1 MILGFEPLRI
11 AAETLS
17 MQSPFPGM
25 DPYLERY
32 WRGVHHRLVTYACD
46 QLQPRLPPGL
56 RADLEER
63 VFVEADGSYE
73 RIVYPDVH
81 VVERQRREG
90 SVTATGTTAGPTSA
104 EPLLLYVESEP
115 LRQGYIEILDLSSG
129 RRVITVIEF
138 LSPANKVPG
147 EGQDLYL
154 RKQRETLEGK
164 VSLVEIDLTRA
175 GKRVMV
181 VPPHRIPPS
190 HRTLYQVAVRRGHRP
205 SPIEVYRVPLDEPL
219 PAIRVPLREKD
230 PDAVLELQ
238 PLVARAYVN
247 GHYDIDYAAEPDP
260 PLEDRDTEWAD
271 TLLRSKGL
279 R

>member
-1 MILGFEPLRI
+1 MH
-11 AAETLS
+11 
-17 MQSPFPGM
+17 SPFPGM

-46 QLQPRLPPGL
+46 QLQPRLPAGL

-63 VFVEADGSYE
+63 VFVEADGSCA

-90 SVTATGTTAGPTSA
+90 SAAGTATTSGPKSA

-138 LSPANKVPG
+138 LSPANTMPG
-147 EGQDLYL
+147 EGEDLYL
-154 RKQRETLEGK
+154 KKQRETMEGK
-164 VSLVEIDLTRA
+164 VNLVEIDLTRA
-175 GKRVMV
+175 GKRIMV

-190 HRTLYQVAVRRGHRP
+190 HRPLYQASVRRGHRP
-205 SPIEVYRVPLDEPL
+205 SPIEVYRASLDEPL
-219 PAIRVPLREKD
+219 PAIGIPLRESD

-238 PLVARAYVN
+238 PLVAEAYAN
-247 GHYDIDYAAEPDP
+247 GRYDIDYSVDPTP
-260 PLEDRDTEWAD
+260 PLEGNDAESAD
-271 TLLRSKGL
+271 ALLRSRGL